1 MTKESTIQ
9 PFAKGDILVSA
20 TLLNNPDDDHAG
32 DGRIIQYDADLNEKG
47 VLWTEGTTH
56 LVSGLKFGPDGN
68 LWAFDSNAHRVLR
81 ISPEGKQL
89 PEIKF
94 AERSFSHCNFA
105 PDGTVLMGEHLVG
118 DGSDFPEWMGGDIS
132 KMGTTLN
139 KIPGEDVF
147 GYGHI
152 FRFTMDGELV
162 KEYENE
168 VHGGMV
174 GFLGCTT
181 ASLAADGKTL
191 LYSSETGAR
200 VMQYD
205 LESDQQLPDFQT
217 FGPQEGMVLVAV
229 YQPDGTILM
238 FKAVSRT
245 DFVLQ
250 HLSADAE
257 ELRTYEMPS
266 PGWAIIS
273 PSNDDNVM
281 LIGNFFSGTVAKF
294 DLTSGEITAQVDVGV
309 ERSLAGIA
317 QFTG

>member
-9 PFAKGDILVSA
+9 PFAKGDILVGC
-20 TLLNNPDDDHAG
+20 TLLNNPEDDHAG
-32 DGRIIQYDADLNEKG
+32 PGRIIQYDADFNEKG

-56 LVSGLKFGPDGN
+56 LVGGLKFGPDGN
-68 LWAFDSNAHRVLR
+68 LWAFDSNAHAVLR

-89 PEIKF
+89 PAIKF
-94 AERSFSHCNFA
+94 ADRSFSHCNFA

-118 DGSDFPEWMGGDIS
+118 DGSNFPEWMGKYED
-132 KMGTTLN
+132 MGTTLT

-147 GYGHI
+147 GHGHI
-152 FRFTMDGELV
+152 FRFTMDGELI
-162 KEYENE
+162 KEYSNE
-168 VHGGMV
+168 VHGGMT

-181 ASLAADGKTL
+181 ASLAPDGKTM
-191 LYSSETGAR
+191 LYSSETGPR

-205 LESDQQLPDFQT
+205 LEADKQLPDLLT
-217 FGPQEGMVLVAV
+217 FEPRAGMVLVAT

-238 FKAVSRT
+238 IKAVSRS

-250 HLSADAE
+250 HLSAEGE
-257 ELRTYEMPS
+257 ELRTYELPG

-273 PSNDDNVM
+273 PSIEDNVIF
-281 LIGNFFSGTVAKF
+281 IGNFFSGTVAKF
-294 DLTSGEITAQVDVGV
+294 DLDKGEIVAQTKTGV

-317 QFTG
+317 QYAG